1 MAEPI
6 IYVVI
11 CMIVS
16 MIFVILGIY
25 QYRAK
30 DPVTINTGETPPKA
44 EDLIDVKLWNQKHGR
59 NFIILGIML
68 WCTFVVGGYV
78 LSRINGVIAAIIT
91 IVAVIVEFFWIDFQ
105 HKKMKREYIK

>member
-1 MAEPI
+1 MAETI

-11 CMIVS
+11 CTIVA

-30 DPVTINTGETPPKA
+30 DPVTINTGEKPPKA

-78 LSRINGVIAAIIT
+78 LSRINGVIAIIII
-91 IVAVIVEFFWIDFQ
+91 IVAVLFEFFWINFQ

>member
-44 EDLIDVKLWNQKHGR
+44 EDLIASPRNQLHHFQTNDAILAKAWNKS
-59 NFIILGIML
+59 FSD
-68 WCTFVVGGYV
+68 
-78 LSRINGVIAAIIT
+78 LSDMFKNI
-91 IVAVIVEFFWIDFQ
+91 
-105 HKKMKREYIK
+105 

>member
-1 MAEPI
+1 MAETI

-11 CMIVS
+11 CTIVA

-44 EDLIDVKLWNQKHGR
+44 EDLIDVKLWNQKYGR
-59 NFIILGIML
+59 KFIILGIML

-78 LSRINGVIAAIIT
+78 LSRINGVIAII
-91 IVAVIVEFFWIDFQ
+91 IIIAAVLFEFFGLIFST
-105 HKKMKREYIK
+105 KK

>member
-1 MAEPI
+1 MAETI

-11 CMIVS
+11 CTIVA

-30 DPVTINTGETPPKA
+30 NPVTINTSETSPKA

-78 LSRINGVIAAIIT
+78 LSRINGVIAIIII
-91 IVAVIVEFFWIDFQ
+91 IVAVLIEFFWINFQ

>member
-1 MAEPI
+1 MAETI

-11 CMIVS
+11 CTIVA

-78 LSRINGVIAAIIT
+78 LSKINGVIAIIII
-91 IVAVIVEFFWIDFQ
+91 IVAVLFEFFWLNFQ
-105 HKKMKREYIK
+105 HEKMKREYIK

>member
-1 MAEPI
+1 MAETI
-6 IYVVI
+6 IYVFI
-11 CMIVS
+11 CTIVA

-30 DPVTINTGETPPKA
+30 NPVTINTGETPPKA

-68 WCTFVVGGYV
+68 WCIFVVGGYV
-78 LSRINGVIAAIIT
+78 LSRINGVIAII
-91 IVAVIVEFFWIDFQ
+91 IIIAAVLFEFFGLIFST
-105 HKKMKREYIK
+105 KK